1 MLNFNIL
8 LLSTS
13 LALAITKTPT
23 PTPTP
28 PKPTTIVDNFRKTI
42 QDKVQEKINEVKSSG
57 TKKAYLGI
65 VKTSTLLELELNLPS
80 GTTKKMTLS
89 EDLVFTDGKQKL
101 QLATLKP
108 GQTILAIGYLKSD
121 DSFDI
126 KRIVLQ
132 TKADLEKPTLTMT
145 FGQIA
150 DISKSSKTLLIV
162 PSNNIGKEIQ
172 AVVDDKTTLLNLSK
186 KTIAYSD
193 LKKSQK
199 VIAFTQPKD
208 KTGKT
213 QIIKK
218 LVLLSQLAP
227 SPTPTPKV
235 AKPTNTQ

>member
-1 MLNFNIL
+1 MLNFNLL

-28 PKPTTIVDNFRKTI
+28 PKPTTIVENFRKTI
-42 QDKVQEKINEVKSSG
+42 QDKVQEKINEVRSSG
-57 TKKAYLGI
+57 AKKAYLGV
-65 VKTSTLLELELNLPS
+65 VKNTNLLELELDLAN
-80 GTTKKMTLS
+80 GTTKKMSLS
-89 EDLVFTDGKQKL
+89 SELVFTDGKQKL
-101 QLATLKP
+101 QPATLKP
-108 GQTILAIGYLKSD
+108 GQTVLAIGYLKSD
-121 DSFDI
+121 DSFDA

-132 TKADLEKPTLTMT
+132 SKSDLDKPTLTMT
-145 FGQIA
+145 YGQIA

-172 AVVDDKTTLLNLSK
+172 AIVDDKTTLLNLGK
-186 KTIAYSD
+186 KNIAYPD

-213 QIIKK
+213 QIIRK
-218 LVLLSQLAP
+218 LVLLSPVATAP
-227 SPTPTPKV
+227 SPTPKV